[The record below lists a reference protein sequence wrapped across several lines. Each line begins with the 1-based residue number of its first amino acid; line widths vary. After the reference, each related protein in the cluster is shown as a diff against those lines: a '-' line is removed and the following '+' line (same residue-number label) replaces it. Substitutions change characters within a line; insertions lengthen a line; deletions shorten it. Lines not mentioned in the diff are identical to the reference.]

1 MRMKL
6 ISRLVALCLFIV
18 FFIFALKNSQI
29 VELHFLLIPPI
40 TSPLALILLG
50 FFGAG
55 ALLGVIAMFPTVFRH
70 RRELTRHKKALNTL
84 QKESEAQQQVRSQPP
99 QPDSVSNQ

>member
-1 MRMKL
+1 MKL
-6 ISRLVALCLFIV
+6 LSRLLALCLFVV

-70 RRELTRHKKALNTL
+70 RRELTRHKKSITTL
-84 QKESEAQQQVRSQPP
+84 QKESDAQQQARSQPP

>member
-1 MRMKL
+1 MKL
-6 ISRLVALCLFIV
+6 ISRLLALCLFAV

-40 TSPLALILLG
+40 TSPLALVLLG

-55 ALLGVIAMFPTVFRH
+55 ALLGVIAMSPTVFRH
-70 RRELTRHKKALNTL
+70 RRELTRHKKTINAL
-84 QKESEAQQQVRSQPP
+84 QKESEAQQQARNQPP

>member
-1 MRMKL
+1 MKL
-6 ISRLVALCLFIV
+6 IFRLVALCLFVV
-18 FFIFALKNSQI
+18 FFIFALKNSQV

-40 TSPLALILLG
+40 TSPLALVLLG

-70 RRELTRHKKALNTL
+70 RRELTRHKKTITTL
-84 QKESEAQQQVRSQPP
+84 QTQNEAQRQARSQPP
-99 QPDSVSNQ
+99 QPDSVSN